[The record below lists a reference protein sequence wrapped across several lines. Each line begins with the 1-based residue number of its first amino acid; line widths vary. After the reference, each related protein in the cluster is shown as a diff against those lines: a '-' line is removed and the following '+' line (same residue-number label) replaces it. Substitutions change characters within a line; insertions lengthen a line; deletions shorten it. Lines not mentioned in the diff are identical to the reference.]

1 MMDVALMVMSVVL
14 NVLVGGGAL
23 VVLIDL
29 VQSICCGESW
39 EEQAA
44 AEPRALPAPAPV
56 DVELMRPAVVL
67 PVAAAPVVAKL
78 RYFQYPAEGRRTS
91 EKLDCAIC
99 LDVFEHGVVCS
110 EVSECHHLFHRDCID
125 VCMQTKT
132 TCPM

>member
-1 MMDVALMVMSVVL
+1 
-14 NVLVGGGAL
+14 
-23 VVLIDL
+23 
-29 VQSICCGESW
+29 
-39 EEQAA
+39 
-44 AEPRALPAPAPV
+44 V

-125 VCMQTKT
+125 VWMKTKT
-132 TCPM
+132 TCPMCRSDIVAGSERLSAADDMV